1 MNLSC
6 GKCKAIRSFSGTP
19 PTCEVCGWVCST
31 TNMRAMAGSKRTDN
45 SNYKPRN
52 TGSGGGLF
60 ILLLILGVLVFV
72 WSRLSSESSD
82 NNKVAGPEPEP
93 SSEASIRECVE
104 PENPYSEGTGH
115 YAGYEWAERNGSS
128 CSTSSQS
135 FNEGCEEYETQESEY
150 EECEAENKK

>member
-1 MNLSC
+1 MTLNLSC
-6 GKCKAIRSFSGTP
+6 GKCKVIQPFSGVP

-31 TNMRAMAGSKRTDN
+31 TNMRAVTRSKRTDN
-45 SNYKPRN
+45 SNYEPRN

-60 ILLLILGVLVFV
+60 ILLLILGVLVFA
-72 WSRLSSESSD
+72 WSRLSSEPSD
-82 NNKVAGPEPEP
+82 NNQAARAE
-93 SSEASIRECVE
+93 SSEASLRECVE

-128 CSTSSQS
+128 CSSSSQS
-135 FNEGCEEYETQESEY
+135 FNEGCEEYATQESEY